1 MQQIVLVFLFSL
13 GKYPELELLNGASFF
28 FFFKFLRMLYTVF
41 FGFPGGAS
49 GKESESHS
57 VMSYSL

>member
-1 MQQIVLVFLFSL
+1 MQQIVLMFLFSL
-13 GKYPELELLNGASFF
+13 GKCPELELLNGTF

-57 VMSYSL
+57 TVSYSL